1 MPGASSGTVTRSVSP
16 FEVLE
21 RESAADEPAPFAPV
35 ESQPMA
41 MSRAIAS
48 AQSPIMI
55 EEDRMVD
62 MGAFRI
68 IGQIV
73 HLDSTIQRTQVNGFE
88 QKSRKNKSLSAC
100 LTLVSGDFTIIQIV
114 L

>member
-1 MPGASSGTVTRSVSP
+1 MAGASSGTINRSVSP

-21 RESAADEPAPFAPV
+21 SEPAADEPAPFAPV

-41 MSRAIAS
+41 MIRAIAS

-73 HLDSTIQRTQVNGFE
+73 HHDSTIQRTQVNGFE
-88 QKSRKNKSLSAC
+88 QKSRKNKLLSAC
-100 LTLVSGDFTIIQIV
+100 LTLASGGFTIEQIV

>member
-1 MPGASSGTVTRSVSP
+1 MAGASSGTVNRCALPS
-16 FEVLE
+16 EVLE
-21 RESAADEPAPFAPV
+21 REPAADEPAPFAPV

-41 MSRAIAS
+41 MIRAIAS

-73 HLDSTIQRTQVNGFE
+73 HHDSTIQRAQVNGFE
-88 QKSRKNKSLSAC
+88 QKSRKNKYLAAC
-100 LTLVSGDFTIIQIV
+100 LTQVSLGFTIIQIV